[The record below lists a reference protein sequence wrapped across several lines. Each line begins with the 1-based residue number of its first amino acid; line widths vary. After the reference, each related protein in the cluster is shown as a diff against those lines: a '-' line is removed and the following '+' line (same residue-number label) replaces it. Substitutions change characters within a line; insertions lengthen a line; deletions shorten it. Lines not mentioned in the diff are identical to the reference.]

1 MNNQPLDD
9 NNPMLTGAL
18 TAEFAHYQAWA
29 FRDTVE
35 GREGRSSVDLVG
47 KELQIQFGQQIEKKA
62 KPRPELIAELLR
74 SDTPLTP
81 QLRWV
86 IAQWLDA
93 EGESLFLFK
102 GFKRRAGH
110 RPKRDFDRDKAE
122 WIEKAI
128 RDAGNYECGIAA
140 GMAFFGISRTTA
152 ADHVQKNRALLAA
165 EQNPVSLAVRKTS
178 SI

>member
-9 NNPMLTGAL
+9 NNPMLAGAL

-35 GREGRSSVDLVG
+35 GREGRSSVNMVG
-47 KELQIQFGQQIEKKA
+47 KELPIEFGKPIEKKA

-86 IAQWLDA
+86 IAEWLDG
-93 EGESLFLFK
+93 EGESLFVFK
-102 GFKRRAGH
+102 EFKRRASH

-122 WIEKAI
+122 WIEEAI
-128 RDAGNYECGIAA
+128 READNYESGISA
-140 GMAFFGISRTTA
+140 GMEFFGISRATA
-152 ADHVQKNRALLAA
+152 ADHVQKNRALIAA
-165 EQNPVSLAVRKTS
+165 EENPVSLAVRKTP

>member
-9 NNPMLTGAL
+9 NNPMLAGAL
-18 TAEFAHYQAWA
+18 TAEFAHHQAWA
-29 FRDTVE
+29 FGDTVE
-35 GREGRSSVDLVG
+35 GREGRSSVSIVG
-47 KELQIQFGQQIEKKA
+47 KELQTQFGQPIEKKA

-93 EGESLFLFK
+93 EGKSVFVFK
-102 GFKRRAGH
+102 KFKRRAAR
-110 RPKRDFDRDKAE
+110 RPKQEFGREKAA

-128 RDAGNYECGIAA
+128 RDAGNYESGITA
-140 GMAFFGISRTTA
+140 GRAFFGISRATA
-152 ADHVQKNRALLAA
+152 TDYVKTYRELIAA
-165 EQNPVSLAVRKTS
+165 EENPVSLAVRKTP